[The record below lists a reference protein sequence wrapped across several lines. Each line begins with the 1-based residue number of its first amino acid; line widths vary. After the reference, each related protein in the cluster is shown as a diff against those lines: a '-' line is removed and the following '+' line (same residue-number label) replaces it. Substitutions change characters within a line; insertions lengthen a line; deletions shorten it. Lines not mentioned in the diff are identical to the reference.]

1 MNANPNA
8 TYRQHQLRKVAILVA
23 TLGEPLAEQLLA
35 DLPEQDAIEVR
46 ELVVTLDEIDA
57 QEYEAVF
64 ADFRQSS
71 APAAEPVT
79 TRASTNLTGVE
90 LDASLLARIEAAD
103 DRVDDSL
110 TTTEQTRWQA
120 ISEAGVDTLIEMLS
134 AEQPQTIA
142 VVLARLEA
150 AQAAELIT
158 RLPTPLQSEV
168 ISRLSALD
176 PADEQALQV
185 VEAQLAEWI
194 DAKRRQQQRVTAG
207 HELVQQ
213 ILDNTPAQQRA
224 TLLTQLGRKD
234 PELASQL
241 ISGTRVS
248 CSTKSVRFSAKQS
261 PVSQIDVATTVKR
274 NTPAES
280 TAVAT
285 NSDDPLGELEA
296 LDDQA
301 ILRAMQTVERQ
312 TVMLALAGASDSFIK
327 RIVKGLP
334 RRQANQFRQQVR
346 AIGPTRLSDMLAAQR
361 ELVRSSRA

>member
-1 MNANPNA
+1 MNANSNS

-46 ELVVTLDEIDA
+46 ELVATLDEIDT

-64 ADFRQSS
+64 ADFRQST
-71 APAAEPVT
+71 AAAVEPVT
-79 TRASTNLTGVE
+79 TRANTNLTGVE

-103 DRVDDSL
+103 ESADASL
-110 TTTEQTRWQA
+110 VATEQTPWQA

-158 RLPTPLQSEV
+158 RLPTPLQSDV

-194 DAKRRQQQRVTAG
+194 NAKRRQQQRVTAG

-224 TLLTQLGRKD
+224 TLLTQLGRRN

-241 ISGTRVS
+241 NSNTRVTS
-248 CSTKSVRFSAKQS
+248 STQAARLPAKPF
-261 PVSQIDVATTVKR
+261 PVPPADNAATVKR
-274 NTPAES
+274 NTPVES

-361 ELVRSSRA
+361 ELVRCSRA